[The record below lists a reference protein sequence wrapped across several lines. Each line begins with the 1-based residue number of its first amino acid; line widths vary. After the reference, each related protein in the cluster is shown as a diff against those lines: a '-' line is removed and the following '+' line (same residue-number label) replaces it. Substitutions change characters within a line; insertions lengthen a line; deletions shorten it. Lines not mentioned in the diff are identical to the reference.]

1 MSAVDA
7 ALSGADVRRL
17 AIIGTAKNVGKTVA
31 LNALLAGLGERG
43 GRVRRDVGRARR
55 RGPRRPGL
63 RRSSSRGSRCR
74 RVRWSRP
81 RCRCC
86 DEGARARSRSWPT
99 TPFRTPLGRVVVGR
113 MGAGGGEVEIAGP
126 GSASA
131 VRKVTDLMF
140 SLGAARVII
149 DGSLDRR
156 AAANPSVSDGV
167 ILATGAVLDLDRG
180 EVVRR
185 TATAAALLRL
195 PRVADEALRTLA
207 AAARGHLA
215 VIDGDGV
222 PLPREFVLRGDAE
235 PDPKWDRLLGDA
247 SALVI
252 RGALTEPFLDAR
264 RAGARRRRRRG
275 AGADDRR
282 RRRREGVP
290 RRAGRSALRGARDR
304 RRGAGADRPAGRDG
318 QPGRPRLAPLRRRA
332 SSARTWRW
340 RSRTSPWSTWSPG
353 SSRARRWPAR
363 DRALML
369 ADTVATAPPAL
380 HATVIGRSVRGR
392 PLRVVKVGAGRR
404 ADQGAGRRLR
414 ARDRARGAGRHARAA
429 PRARAAARRRS

>member
-31 LNALLAGLGERG
+31 LNALLAGIGERG
-43 GRVRRDVGRARR
+43 VSFGVTSVGRDGEARDVLDSSIVKPRIALPAGALVATALPLLEKSRAE
-55 RGPRRPGL
+55 
-63 RRSSSRGSRCR
+63 
-74 RVRWSRP
+74 VEVVA
-81 RCRCC
+81 
-86 DEGARARSRSWPT
+86 D

-113 MGAGGGEVEIAGP
+113 MVEAGEVEIAGP

-131 VRKVTDLMF
+131 VRKVTETMF

-195 PRVADEALRTLA
+195 PRVADEALRA
-207 AAARGHLA
+207 RAEAARGHLA
-215 VIDGDGV
+215 VVDGDGV

-252 RGALTEPFLDAR
+252 RGALTEPFLDRVAR
-264 RAGARRRRRRG
+264 VRGGGAAVAHG
-275 AGADDRR
+275 LTVVADDAAK
-282 RRRREGVP
+282 VF
-290 RRAGRSALRGARDR
+290 LD
-304 RRGAGADRPAGRDG
+304 
-318 QPGRPRLAPLRRRA
+318 AP
-332 SSARTWRW
+332 
-340 RSRTSPWSTWSPG
+340 
-353 SSRARRWPAR
+353 
-363 DRALML
+363 
-369 ADTVATAPPAL
+369 
-380 HATVIGRSVRGR
+380 
-392 PLRVVKVGAGRR
+392 
-404 ADQGAGRRLR
+404 
-414 ARDRARGAGRHARAA
+414 
-429 PRARAAARRRS
+429 AAARCAARGISVEVLAPIDLLAVTVNPVAPGSHRFPTSQLCEDLALAIPDVPVVDVVAGIVAGAALAGATAR

>member
-31 LNALLAGLGERG
+31 LNALLGGLGERG
-43 GRVRRDVGRARR
+43 VAFGVTSVGRDGEARDVIDSSIVK
-55 RGPRRPGL
+55 PRIALPAGTL
-63 RRSSSRGSRCR
+63 
-74 RVRWSRP
+74 VATALP
-81 RCRCC
+81 LLQKAQA
-86 DEGARARSRSWPT
+86 EIEVVAE

-140 SLGAARVII
+140 SLGATRVII

-207 AAARGHLA
+207 SAARGHLA
-215 VIDGDGV
+215 VIDGEGV

-252 RGALTEPFLDAR
+252 RGALTEPFLDRVAR
-264 RAGARRRRRRG
+264 VRGGGAAVAQG
-275 AGADDRR
+275 LTIVADD
-282 RRRREGVP
+282 
-290 RRAGRSALRGARDR
+290 AA
-304 RRGAGADRPAGRDG
+304 
-318 QPGRPRLAPLRRRA
+318 
-332 SSARTWRW
+332 
-340 RSRTSPWSTWSPG
+340 
-353 SSRARRWPAR
+353 
-363 DRALML
+363 
-369 ADTVATAPPAL
+369 
-380 HATVIGRSVRGR
+380 
-392 PLRVVKVGAGRR
+392 KVFL
-404 ADQGAGRRLR
+404 D
-414 ARDRARGAGRHARAA
+414 AA
-429 PRARAAARRRS
+429 AAARCAARGIAVEVLAPIDLLAVTVNPIAPGSHRFATSQLCEDLALAIPDVAVVDVVAGIVAGAELAGATAR

>member
-43 GRVRRDVGRARR
+43 VVFGVTSVGRDGEARDVLDSSIVKPRIALPADALVATAR
-55 RGPRRPGL
+55 PL
-63 RRSSSRGSRCR
+63 L
-74 RVRWSRP
+74 
-81 RCRCC
+81 
-86 DEGARARSRSWPT
+86 DKARAEVEVVAE

-113 MGAGGGEVEIAGP
+113 MGADDGEVEIAGP

-195 PRVADEALRTLA
+195 PRVADEGLRTLA
-207 AAARGHLA
+207 TAARGHLA

-252 RGALTEPFLDAR
+252 RGALTEPFLDRVAR
-264 RAGARRRRRRG
+264 VRGGGAAVAQG
-275 AGADDRR
+275 LTIVADD
-282 RRRREGVP
+282 
-290 RRAGRSALRGARDR
+290 AA
-304 RRGAGADRPAGRDG
+304 
-318 QPGRPRLAPLRRRA
+318 
-332 SSARTWRW
+332 
-340 RSRTSPWSTWSPG
+340 
-353 SSRARRWPAR
+353 
-363 DRALML
+363 
-369 ADTVATAPPAL
+369 
-380 HATVIGRSVRGR
+380 
-392 PLRVVKVGAGRR
+392 KVFL
-404 ADQGAGRRLR
+404 D
-414 ARDRARGAGRHARAA
+414 AA
-429 PRARAAARRRS
+429 AAARCAARGISVEVLAPIDLLAVTVNPVAPGSHRFPSSQLCEDLALAIPDVAVVDVVAGIVAGAALAGATAR